1 MPPSLGFKSAEV
13 VSGLK
18 HLWKLL
24 FSNQNLKY
32 LNLGN
37 TPMKDD
43 DMKLACEALEH
54 PKCALEALSY
64 GVATIFSLKDW
75 TAVASHLPAATFWSQ
90 PFSATRT

>member
-1 MPPSLGFKSAEV
+1 MTTHSLTPSYFCRFKGAEV

-24 FSNQNLKY
+24 FSNQTLKY

-43 DMKLACEALEH
+43 DMKLACEALKH
-54 PKCALEALSY
+54 PKCSLETL
-64 GVATIFSLKDW
+64 
-75 TAVASHLPAATFWSQ
+75 
-90 PFSATRT
+90 R